1 MAEDNTLRSILVKQR
16 KSDSSPILDNL
27 TKGIYKAVTVLQNPT
42 TKEVYIDPE
51 GRGRLAAYIPSL
63 GGDPSDPL
71 FFQYAS
77 PYGGVVK
84 EGNYG
89 FFGTPVGEAVTILVC
104 FTEGGNATE
113 GYWFAVAQDIPDIVS
128 GGTAGKANVD
138 GTGQGEGEFENVAAS
153 LTPPRSL
160 ADRTAKELQNNP
172 RNKKLADQGT
182 YTDTLRGTSTASPD
196 RDAKYELPQENK
208 VVGFK
213 TPGGGSFYIDDGS
226 VNDDGTIHPEQIRMT
241 TASGASLILDG
252 ANDFVYA
259 VNSSGTAWVEIGA
272 NGEVMV
278 YAEGSLSMRTEK
290 DFNLRAD
297 KNINLEAGESIHM
310 HSVKGNTKINSGTD
324 NEESTGEIHLRSKGN
339 QFLHSEAGMNVN
351 VGVNCVVTTG
361 GVLHLNGPL
370 APESE
375 LILVDKLADMQKLET
390 TELNDTILS
399 EMPTHEP
406 FVRPHANKPTTGEF
420 AILSASDNGLAK
432 AGMTR
437 SSSGN
442 PHG

>member
-1 MAEDNTLRSILVKQR
+1 MAINTLGNIIHKQK
-16 KSDSSPILDNL
+16 KSESSPILDNL
-27 TKGIYKAVTVLQNPT
+27 SRGVYKAVTVLQNPT

-104 FTEGGNATE
+104 FAEGGNATE

-138 GTGQGEGEFENVAAS
+138 GTGQGEDKFENVAAS
-153 LTPPRSL
+153 LTPS
-160 ADRTAKELQNNP
+160 RTLGEAVNTNDGELQNNP
-172 RNKKLADQGT
+172 RNKVLADQGT
-182 YTDTLRGTSTASPD
+182 YTDTLRGTSTASPH
-196 RDAKYELPQENK
+196 RDAKYEYPQENK

-213 TPGGGSFYIDDGS
+213 TPGGASLYMDDGS

-241 TASGASLILDG
+241 TASGSSLILDG

-259 VNSSGTAWVEIGA
+259 VNSTGTAWIEIGA
-272 NGEVMV
+272 GGEINA
-278 YAEGSLSMRTEK
+278 YAEGSLNMRTEK
-290 DFNLRAD
+290 DFNIRAD
-297 KNINLEAGESIHM
+297 KNVNIEAGENIHM
-310 HSVKGNTKINSGTD
+310 HSVKGDTKINAGD
-324 NEESTGEIHLRSKGN
+324 DEADYSTGEIHLRSAGN
-339 QFLHSEAGMNVN
+339 QFLQSGAGMNIN
-351 VGVNCVVTTG
+351 VGVNCVVSTY

-375 LILVDKLADMQKLET
+375 LILTSDMPDMQNLET
-390 TELNDTILS
+390 TELKNTIVS

-406 FVRPHANKPTTGEF
+406 FVRPHASKPSTSEF
-420 AILSASDNGLAK
+420 AIASASEDGKKNMG
-432 AGMTR
+432 TT
-437 SSSGN
+437 
-442 PHG
+442 